1 MLTAG
6 IASTDRS
13 SAEQLLAGLQQT
25 GLVGSVSQWFVPADN
40 FPDASD
46 SIPDVVFL
54 DLPRDPGPF
63 FAFAAHVRRLRP
75 SVRLVACSASSPPSN
90 QLLLEAMRSGVQ
102 DFVSKPVRPEA
113 LAEILL
119 RFEVEG
125 EPSDRRNAEKLIVVM
140 GSKGGV
146 GATTVA
152 VNLGVNICASTPS
165 RTVLLDFARPFG
177 NAHLFLDLRPRFGLR
192 DAIGGME
199 RLDTHFFAS
208 LLVQHKSKLQLLSG
222 TMKAEEWQEIPVAP
236 LGRVINVA
244 QASSDTVLVDLGAQ
258 LSSEWS
264 SILKPARMIL
274 LVAEANV
281 PSLWTLERRLVAL
294 AGFGVPPERVLVVIN
309 RWHKGDDEALKG
321 IERNL
326 KRPVFA
332 RLPNDFRKANM
343 AVNLGAPL
351 LENHN
356 SVLGNSYRQLAA
368 QLAGPALRPPPSPQT
383 GGIANIFSTQGKR

>member
-1 MLTAG
+1 VLTAG

-13 SAEQLLAGLQQT
+13 SAEQLLACLQQT
-25 GLVGSVSQWFVPADN
+25 GLVGSVSQWSVPADKL
-40 FPDASD
+40 PDASD

-63 FAFAAHVRRLRP
+63 FAFAVHIRRLRP

-102 DFVSKPVRPEA
+102 DFVSKPVKPEA
-113 LAEILL
+113 FVEILI
-119 RFEVEG
+119 RFEGEG
-125 EPSDRRNAEKLIVVM
+125 EPSQRRNAEKLVVVM

-152 VNLGVNICASTPS
+152 VNLGVNICATTTS
-165 RTVLLDFARPFG
+165 RAVLLDFARPFG

-192 DAIGGME
+192 DAIEGME

-208 LLVQHKSKLQLLSG
+208 LLVQHKSKLQLLGG
-222 TMKAEEWQEIPVAP
+222 TMQAEEWQNIPVTP

-244 QASSDTVLVDLGAQ
+244 QASSDTVLVDLGSQ
-258 LSSEWS
+258 LSSEWGA
-264 SILKPARMIL
+264 ILKSARMIL

-281 PSLWTLERRLVAL
+281 PSLWTLERRLLAL
-294 AGFGVPPERVLVVIN
+294 AGFGVPAERVLVVIN

-332 RLPNDFRKANM
+332 RLPNDFRKANA

-368 QLAGPALRPPPSPQT
+368 QLAGPSLRTPEPQT
-383 GGIANIFSTQGKR
+383 GIGNIFSTQGKR

>member
-1 MLTAG
+1 VLTAG

-13 SAEQLLAGLQQT
+13 SAEQLLASLQQT
-25 GLVGSVSQWFVPADN
+25 GLVGTVSQWSLPGDN
-40 FPDASD
+40 LPDASD

-63 FAFAAHVRRLRP
+63 FAFAVHIRRLRP

-102 DFVSKPVRPEA
+102 DFVSKPVKPEA
-113 LAEILL
+113 LAEILV
-119 RFEVEG
+119 RFEGEG
-125 EPSDRRNAEKLIVVM
+125 EPSTRRNTEKLVIVM
-140 GSKGGV
+140 GAKGGV
-146 GATTVA
+146 GTTTVA
-152 VNLGVNICASTPS
+152 VNLGVNICATTPS

-192 DAIGGME
+192 DAMGGME

-208 LLVQHKSKLQLLSG
+208 LLAQHKSKLQLLGG
-222 TMKAEEWQEIPVAP
+222 TMQAEEWQEIPVAP
-236 LGRVINVA
+236 LARVINVA
-244 QASSDTVLVDLGAQ
+244 QASADTVLVDVGSQ
-258 LSSEWS
+258 LSPEWS
-264 SILKPARMIL
+264 PILKSARMIL

-281 PSLWTLERRLVAL
+281 PSLWTLERRLLAL

-309 RWHKGDDEALKG
+309 RWHKGDDEALRG
-321 IERNL
+321 IEKNL

-332 RLPNDFRKANM
+332 RLPNDFRKANT
-343 AVNLGAPL
+343 AVNLGSPL

-368 QLAGPALRPPPSPQT
+368 QLAGPALRPPQPASG
-383 GGIANIFSTQGKR
+383 GGIGNIFSTPGKR